1 MPFYNISSD
10 CYPYYAFSTRIG
22 ETTYDDGFLH
32 NEQGHPRAAGTFPR
46 LIDKYVKTGKLSL
59 YDAINKM
66 TTMQAKKLGLSN
78 KGNLSKGS
86 DADITIFSYDEI
98 KDNATFD
105 NPIKKPDG
113 IKYVLIKGSVA
124 LKDGE
129 IVNGKLGTSVRR

>member
-10 CYPYYAFSTRIG
+10 CYPYYAFSTRIC

-46 LIDKYVKTGKLSL
+46 LIDNHVKTGKLSL

-66 TTMQAKKLGLSN
+66 
-78 KGNLSKGS
+78 
-86 DADITIFSYDEI
+86 I

>member
-1 MPFYNISSD
+1 MVF
-10 CYPYYAFSTRIG
+10 
-22 ETTYDDGFLH
+22 
-32 NEQGHPRAAGTFPR
+32 
-46 LIDKYVKTGKLSL
+46 
-59 YDAINKM
+59 
-66 TTMQAKKLGLSN
+66 N

-113 IKYVLIKGSVA
+113 IKYVLIKCSVA

>member
-1 MPFYNISSD
+1 MV
-10 CYPYYAFSTRIG
+10 
-22 ETTYDDGFLH
+22 L
-32 NEQGHPRAAGTFPR
+32 
-46 LIDKYVKTGKLSL
+46 
-59 YDAINKM
+59 AI
-66 TTMQAKKLGLSN
+66 
-78 KGNLSKGS
+78 NLSKGS